1 MGAAAILGAV
11 GFVLLLLSEPGVL
24 TERGFKTLFPSGL
37 LALAGAT
44 VLMFI
49 NSSFRGAL
57 DVVLLALGAISLLAL
72 IYVLFFAIPFSESY
86 VEDAGDR
93 KVVDTGAYGLCRHPG
108 VVCFFFIYLFW
119 GLAALPE
126 PGFLCLGIAFSI
138 LNGLYALYQD
148 IYSFPRIFS
157 DYADYRRRVPFL
169 IPKKARIAPRT
180 APSAR
185 KKETK

>member
-11 GFVLLLLSEPGVL
+11 GFALMFLSEPGVL
-24 TERGFKTLFPSGL
+24 TERGFKLLFPSGL

-44 VLMFI
+44 LLMFI
-49 NSSFRGAL
+49 YSSFHGVL
-57 DVVLLALGAISLLAL
+57 DAVLLALGALAL
-72 IYVLFFAIPFSESY
+72 GAEIYVLFFAVPFSESY
-86 VEDAGDR
+86 VGDADGR
-93 KVVDTGAYGLCRHPG
+93 RVVDTGAYGLCRHPG
-108 VVCFFFIYLFW
+108 VICLFAVYLFW

-126 PGFLCLGIAFSI
+126 PGFLCLGVAFSI

-157 DYADYRRRVPFL
+157 DYAEYRRRVPFL
-169 IPKKARIAPRT
+169 IPDRAGRAARTP
-180 APSAR
+180 PSAR